1 MKKNWI
7 NFFIIFILTTA
18 FVYAAIS
25 IKMIAV
31 LSLCAM
37 IALLVMGY
45 GYLIYKFITKFLN

>member
-25 IKMIAV
+25 IKIIGI

>member
-7 NFFIIFILTTA
+7 KFFIILIVTTA

-25 IKMIAV
+25 IKIIAV

-37 IALLVMGY
+37 IALIVMGH

>member
-7 NFFIIFILTTA
+7 NFFIILILTTA

-25 IKMIAV
+25 IKMIGI